1 MAAQI
6 HLFVR
11 LPITCY
17 ANFSTTGMVTD
28 VVESSLPLLITVNV
42 ASESPLMQN
51 LEVTYRPI
59 ELKTLWVFSSNKG
72 ERYVLSKPKLQHLPS
87 ASLCDAGNP
96 LATETF

>member
-72 ERYVLSKPKLQHLPS
+72 ERLFN
-87 ASLCDAGNP
+87 CDSRQI
-96 LATETF
+96 ETHQ